1 MLFLPLCTRSAR
13 SDQNSLN
20 FFLLPAQMHDLPVPM
35 HEQGEPGQ
43 ARPPGAQEGAA
54 VRLPGLPEAVRAKGP
69 PQRGEGMNYFIF
81 LTPFTSIS
89 PFMSAIGI
97 IIS

>member
-13 SDQNSLN
+13 SDQNFLN
-20 FFLLPAQMHDLPVPM
+20 LFLLPAQMHDLPVPM

-54 VRLPGLPEAVRAKGP
+54 FRLPGLPEAVRAKGP

-81 LTPFTSIS
+81 LTPLIFIS
-89 PFMSAIGI
+89 PFMSILT
-97 IIS
+97 S